1 MEGSAIQSP
10 FLMIGAA
17 VGRDEGQLQL
27 VWKARMIKSA
37 NSVRW
42 SHSGSENRHELASKL
57 WRAAGVQDCRLWTVC
72 HQLRSQKI
80 FGRNIDAAG
89 VTFRE
94 IGICGAQSSEVL
106 R

>member
-57 WRAAGVQDCRLWTVC
+57 WRAAGSPRLPP
-72 HQLRSQKI
+72 LDSLPS
-80 FGRNIDAAG
+80 A
-89 VTFRE
+89 E
-94 IGICGAQSSEVL
+94 ISENL
-106 R
+106 WQEY